1 MSSVA
6 GWLDDFA
13 EAKRGKATQQ
23 FAEDNSAFRRIAR
36 FVFCD
41 RLREMTAKA
50 ESRRSPLT
58 SNRATTVRVTVLHE
72 DMSSALRAKSLADCV
87 TAHALSGVKIK
98 FDFWD
103 FEFLRDAAL
112 RSKAAEL
119 SRQSAIVIVSARS
132 PVALPWE
139 LECCIADWLQ
149 FPTRKSRAFAVL
161 FGATEAYS
169 SRTRALVSYW
179 SSAAKAVG
187 LDFFCEIPAP
197 DIRDTTVTRPCR
209 LNQQSALKA
218 IGLVAANRQRAKRKC
233 PKSVKGKMQYAS
245 DGVASPA
252 HCNTLKINVIEKT
265 PVFSGDRRPI

>member
-1 MSSVA
+1 
-6 GWLDDFA
+6 
-13 EAKRGKATQQ
+13 
-23 FAEDNSAFRRIAR
+23 
-36 FVFCD
+36 
-41 RLREMTAKA
+41 
-50 ESRRSPLT
+50 
-58 SNRATTVRVTVLHE
+58 
-72 DMSSALRAKSLADCV
+72 MSSALRAKSLADCV

-103 FEFLRDAAL
+103 FEFLRDPAL

-132 PVALPWE
+132 PLALPWE
-139 LECCIADWLQ
+139 LECCIAAWLQ

-179 SSAAKAVG
+179 SNAAKAVG

-218 IGLVAANRQRAKRKC
+218 IGLVAANRQRAKRIS

-252 HCNTLKINVIEKT
+252 HCNTLKINGIEKT